1 VLDEKQDLERTFNQ
15 IQMNEMSRL
24 NQLEVKFI
32 EISEQYMRA
41 KEELTELR
49 RSD

>member
-1 VLDEKQDLERTFNQ
+1 
-15 IQMNEMSRL
+15 MSRL

-49 RSD
+49 RSDQAMRREI